1 MNQRN
6 IQRAMNLCNAMG
18 VSGEENDVRD
28 IITESLAG
36 TTIVKDRLGSIF
48 GMKKSL
54 HEDAPILMITTNMD
68 EVGLMIDNI
77 LEDGRLSFVTLED
90 ISPASLLHQRV
101 QIWTRNHKYY
111 YGVVTCI
118 GTKFMEDAK
127 STVTL
132 SELSIET
139 GMSETEA
146 KNIFQ
151 IGDLALVDGDM
162 KMLNDHVAL
171 GKALYNRLM
180 IEAILEIYENLK
192 DDMLDYQIA
201 FGGIAQSVIGWR
213 GTKTATYTVRPDIAL
228 VLSGFEAN
236 HADPTVHMGEGIVCE
251 YYDKQMLP
259 SILLRKD
266 FTSQVKTQPYFGCLG
281 NDGSFI
287 HKTINGTP
295 CLAVGIAM
303 KNIGTNVTIADF
315 NDVDALVKE
324 CTFYCRQLN
333 AEKIHAIQ
341 FEAEHEH

>member
-1 MNQRN
+1 MNQKN
-6 IQRAMNLCNAMG
+6 MQRAGNLCNAMG
-18 VSGEENDVRD
+18 VSGEENDVRN
-28 IITESLAG
+28 IMAEALSE
-36 TTIVKDRLGSIF
+36 TTIVTDRLGSVF

-54 HEDAPILMITTNMD
+54 NENAPVLMITTNMD
-68 EVGLMIDNI
+68 EIGMMVDNI
-77 LEDGRLSFVTLED
+77 LADGRLSFVPLED

-101 QIWTRNHKYY
+101 QIWTRNHKCY
-111 YGVVTCI
+111 YGVITCI
-118 GTKFMEDAK
+118 DTKFMEDAK
-127 STVTL
+127 NTVAI

-139 GMSETEA
+139 GMSEAEA
-146 KNIFQ
+146 KSIFQ
-151 IGDLALVDGDM
+151 IGDLVLADGDM
-162 KMLNDHVAL
+162 KMFNNHVAF

-192 DDMLDYQIA
+192 DDLLDCQIA

-213 GTKTATYTVRPDIAL
+213 GTKTATYTIKPDMAL
-228 VLSGFEAN
+228 VLTGFEAN
-236 HADPTVHMGEGIVCE
+236 HANPVIHMGEGVVCE

-266 FTSQVKTQPYFGCLG
+266 FTGQIKTQPYFGYLG

-303 KNIGTNVTIADF
+303 KNIGTNATIADF

-324 CTFYCRQLN
+324 CTYYCRQLN
-333 AEKIHAIQ
+333 AEKIYAFQ